1 VGHDLF
7 ATLARPYLDGDLMT
21 ALHLTDIDHLIG
33 DVRLR
38 VDDLVF
44 SAGQL
49 TGIVGPNG
57 AGKTS
62 LLKIAA
68 GLIAPEMGS
77 VALMRGDTYQA
88 DRFRDP
94 VQRARHLAYLPQFQ
108 PLAWPMACRDVVA
121 LGRLPFHGDFGA
133 LGAEDWQCVEAAMAQ
148 CQVAGFATRPIDQLS
163 GGERARVLMA
173 RLMAGQPSVYLLD
186 EPTQSL
192 DPAAQLAVMALM
204 RQQAD
209 DGKAV
214 IMVLHD
220 LNLAARFCDRVV
232 VMNHGEPAYIGT
244 PSEVFTQAH
253 LRPIFGVDMQPID
266 TPQGLVMQ
274 AVAVDDERSAP

>member
-1 VGHDLF
+1 
-7 ATLARPYLDGDLMT
+7 MT
-21 ALHLTDIDHLIG
+21 ALCLSHIDHRIG

-38 VDDLVF
+38 VEDMAFL
-44 SAGQL
+44 AGQF

-68 GLIAPEMGS
+68 GLIAPDRGS
-77 VALMRGDTYQA
+77 VELML
-88 DRFRDP
+88 DP
-94 VQRARHLAYLPQFQ
+94 AHSQDCFQEPMQRARHLAYLPQFQ

-121 LGRLPFHGDFGA
+121 LGRLPYHGDFGA
-133 LGAEDWQCVEAAMAQ
+133 LRAEDWQCVDAAMAQ
-148 CQVAGFATRPIDQLS
+148 CEVAGFATRPIDQLS
-163 GGERARVLMA
+163 GGERARVFIA
-173 RLMAGQPSVYLLD
+173 RLMAGRPRVYLLD

-192 DPAAQLAVMALM
+192 DPAAQLAIMGLM
-204 RQQAD
+204 RQQAQS
-209 DGKAV
+209 GKAV

-232 VMNHGEPAYIGT
+232 LMRDGEPAHIGT
-244 PSEVFTQAH
+244 PSEVFTPTH

-266 TPQGLVMQ
+266 TPHGLVMQ
-274 AVAVDDERSAP
+274 AVSVENKRSAP